1 MKPFGEMCDEHGNF
15 RLDESYTEIL
25 KLDKMLTEAGVPH
38 TIDRLLDG
46 WQVIYPNKESQ
57 VADAI
62 QHFGSYGNAENLLEI
77 MGLVLPEE
85 TDDCVLGYLTA
96 EDVFKRMH
104 KHYTPTQ
111 PRKAVRNEKV
121 GNKSKNEYP
130 R

>member
-1 MKPFGEMCDEHGNF
+1 MKPFDKMFDGHGNYV
-15 RLDESYTEIL
+15 LDESYTEIL

-38 TIDRLLDG
+38 TIDRLFDG

-104 KHYTPTQ
+104 EHYNANPT
-111 PRKAVRNEKV
+111 EK
-121 GNKSKNEYP
+121 GGGE
-130 R
+130 